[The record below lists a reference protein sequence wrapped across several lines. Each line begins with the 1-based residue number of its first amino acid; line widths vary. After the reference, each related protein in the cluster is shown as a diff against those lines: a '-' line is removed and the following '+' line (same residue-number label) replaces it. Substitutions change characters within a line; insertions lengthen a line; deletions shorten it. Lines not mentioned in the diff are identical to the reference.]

1 MAKAITSPL
10 VSSFNSIASYNGKT
24 KRDLSKMQSE
34 YKSFS
39 TFLVKETKS
48 LQTIKLP
55 PKRKIKELANLNV
68 ANNFGNVGN
77 LLRSLVGGALDVGGF
92 LGNMFPGKGKL
103 GEPAKTSSKPSRQA
117 TPIPRGQ
124 GLRFTGLRSIGI
136 VNSIFA
142 GLDFATGLAEGE
154 SIGKAAAGTGGALA
168 GSLLGGAIGQT
179 LIPIPGV
186 GFVIGSMAGN
196 FVGGFAADRAYEGV
210 TGKKSLEQ
218 KQKERLKAQ
227 EQKQKGLSESS
238 GGFKNALDK
247 FSSVVDKFSNFAM
260 GFSVSGGEIGPGT
273 YTDNISADP
282 NNMGPGVNDQGVTD
296 ANYPGFDNV
305 ERVAPFV
312 TGNVSTYDGA
322 QFGASRGSGRVHAG
336 QDIAGQK
343 AGDPVLAAMAGT
355 VVEVG
360 RGYAWQNGGG
370 SSQIIGI
377 KHKDGSMTR
386 YVHVMSNVSVGKE
399 VKTGQKI
406 GTISPADK
414 ASSEGFPHL
423 HFELYNTSGKIIDPR
438 PFLRTAPK
446 TPAIAPIKT
455 GTQAMGSPGGSMQGK
470 LSANDIMSAPM
481 LTIGDSIAKG
491 SKDSSGSAGTATVG
505 ASPKD
510 VMGMLQNQDLKG
522 KLIRLSSGISN
533 DTSDLAT
540 VRQQLQYAQ
549 KMGAKGVQLM
559 GTSVDRGDLA
569 AMNPKLQ
576 ALANE
581 FPGFVQFGGGFNA
594 KDKVHP
600 DYTKYNNKLQNL
612 LKSNVGGMGGMGVDP
627 SMFAPEELSKLGKNI
642 SDYPEYNSPGS
653 SIVLIPIEGQQSQSS
668 SSPPSV
674 ITAPG
679 GNSNSTPTVMGTPP
693 SQVVNSLMKSLLLT
707 NLSQT

>member
-39 TFLVKETKS
+39 TFLVRETKS

-68 ANNFGNVGN
+68 ANNFGNIGN

-103 GEPAKTSSKPSRQA
+103 GEPSKISQKASKQAK
-117 TPIPRGQ
+117 PIPRGK

-142 GLDFATGLAEGE
+142 GLDFATGLAGGE
-154 SIGKAAAGTGGALA
+154 SIGKSAAGTGGALA

-210 TGKKSLEQ
+210 TGEKSLEQ
-218 KQKERLKAQ
+218 KQRERLKAQ

-247 FSSVVDKFSNFAM
+247 FSSVVDKFSDFAM
-260 GFSVSGGEIGPGT
+260 GFSLDGGEIGPGT

-282 NNMGPGVNDQGVTD
+282 NNVGPGVNDQGVTD

-312 TGNVSTYDGA
+312 TGHVSTYGGA
-322 QFGASRGSGRVHAG
+322 QFGAPRSRGSHAG
-336 QDIAGQK
+336 QDIADQK

-360 RGYAWQNGGG
+360 RGYAWQKGGG
-370 SSQIIGI
+370 SSQTIGI
-377 KHKDGSMTR
+377 KHKDGTMTR
-386 YVHVMSNVSVGKE
+386 YVHVMSNVSVGTE

-406 GTISPADK
+406 GTISPADS
-414 ASSEGFPHL
+414 ASSPDFPHL

-446 TPAIAPIKT
+446 TPSVAPIKT
-455 GTQAMGSPGGSMQGK
+455 GTQAVAAPGTSMNGK
-470 LSANDIMSAPM
+470 FTANDIGAAPM

-505 ASPKD
+505 ATPKD
-510 VMGMLQNQDLKG
+510 VMSMLQGQDLNG
-522 KLIRLSSGISN
+522 KLVRLSSGISN
-533 DTSDLAT
+533 DTSDLST

-559 GTSVDRGDLA
+559 GTSVDRADLSPLNA
-569 AMNPKLQ
+569 KLQ

-600 DYTKYNNKLQNL
+600 DYAKYNDKLQNL
-612 LKSNVGGMGGMGVDP
+612 LKSSVGGMGGMGVDP
-627 SMFAPEELSKLGKNI
+627 SMFAPEELAKLGKNI

-653 SIVLIPIEGQQSQSS
+653 SIVLIPISQQSQTSS
-668 SSPPSV
+668 NPPSV
-674 ITAPG
+674 ITASG
-679 GNSNSTPTVMGTPP
+679 GNGNSTTVLGASP

>member
-1 MAKAITSPL
+1 MAKAISSPL

-24 KRDLSKMQSE
+24 KRDLSGMQSD
-34 YKSFS
+34 YKSFA
-39 TFLVKETKS
+39 TFMVKETRS
-48 LQTIKLP
+48 LEAIKLP
-55 PKRKIKELANLNV
+55 PKRKVKELANLNV
-68 ANNFGNVGN
+68 ASNFGNVGN
-77 LLRSLVGGALDVGGF
+77 LLGSLLGGALDIGGF
-92 LGNMFPGKGKL
+92 LGSMFPGKGNL
-103 GEPAKTSSKPSRQA
+103 GEPSKATTKPAK
-117 TPIPRGQ
+117 PIPRGQ
-124 GLRFTGLRSIGI
+124 SIRFSGLRSIGI
-136 VNSIFA
+136 VNSVFA
-142 GLDFATGLAEGE
+142 GLDFATGLAQGE
-154 SIGKAAAGTGGALA
+154 SMGKAAAGAGGALA

-196 FVGGFAADRAYEGV
+196 FLGGFAADRAYEGV
-210 TGKKSLEQ
+210 SGEKSLEQ
-218 KQKERLKAQ
+218 KQQERLKAQ
-227 EQKQKGLSESS
+227 EQKQKGLAE
-238 GGFKNALDK
+238 GDEGFKNALDK
-247 FSSVVDKFSNFAM
+247 FSSVVDRFSKFAM
-260 GFSVSGGEIGPGT
+260 GFSVDGSDIGPDT
-273 YTDNISADP
+273 YTDNSAVDP
-282 NNMGPGVNDQGVTD
+282 NDTGPGVNDQGVTD

-312 TGNVSTYDGA
+312 TGHVSTYGGA
-322 QFGASRGSGRVHAG
+322 QFGAARSGGRIHAG
-336 QDIAGQK
+336 QDIADQK

-360 RGYAWQNGGG
+360 RGYAWQKGGG
-370 SSQIIGI
+370 SSQTIGI
-377 KHKDGSMTR
+377 KHKDGTMTR
-386 YVHVMSNVSVGKE
+386 YVHVLSNVSTGTE

-414 ASSEGFPHL
+414 ASSPDFPHL
-423 HFELYNTSGKIIDPR
+423 HFELYNASGKIIDPR
-438 PFLRTAPK
+438 PFLRTSPK
-446 TPAIAPIKT
+446 TPSIAPIKT
-455 GTQAMGSPGGSMQGK
+455 GTQAVTSPGGSMKGK
-470 LSANDIMSAPM
+470 LSASDIASAPM

-491 SKDSSGSAGTATVG
+491 SKDASGSAGTATVG
-505 ASPKD
+505 ANPKD

-522 KLIRLSSGISN
+522 KLLRLSSGISN

-559 GTSVDRGDLA
+559 GTSVDRADLSPINA
-569 AMNPKLQ
+569 KLQ

-594 KDKVHP
+594 ADKIHP
-600 DYTKYNNKLQNL
+600 DYKKYNQKLQNL
-612 LKSNVGGMGGMGVDP
+612 LKGSSEGMGGLGVDP

-668 SSPPSV
+668 AGSPS
-674 ITAPG
+674 ITAPSG
-679 GNSNSTPTVMGTPP
+679 GSGGQTSTVRVSQ

>member
-1 MAKAITSPL
+1 MAKVITSPL
-10 VSSFNSIASYNGKT
+10 VSSFNSIASFNSKT
-24 KRDLSKMQSE
+24 KRDLSNMQSE

-39 TFLVKETKS
+39 AFLVKENNS
-48 LQTIKLP
+48 LNSIKLP
-55 PKRKIKELANLNV
+55 TKRKIKDLANLNV
-68 ANNFGNVGN
+68 AGNFGNVGN
-77 LLRSLVGGALDVGGF
+77 LLGSLVSGALDVGSF
-92 LGNMFPGKGKL
+92 LGNMFPGKGRL
-103 GEPAKTSSKPSRQA
+103 GQPSKASAKPAK
-117 TPIPRGQ
+117 PIPRGQ
-124 GLRFTGLRSIGI
+124 SLRFTGLRSIGI

-142 GLDFATGLAEGE
+142 GLDFATGLASGE

-168 GSLLGGAIGQT
+168 GSLLGGAIGQS

-196 FVGGFAADRAYEGV
+196 FIGGFAADRAYEGV
-210 TGKKSLEQ
+210 TGEKSLEQ

-227 EQKQKGLSESS
+227 EQKQKGLSEGS

-273 YTDNISADP
+273 YTDNISADS
-282 NNMGPGVNDQGVTD
+282 NDLGPGVNEQGVTD

-312 TGNVSTYDGA
+312 TGHVSTYGGA
-322 QFGASRGSGRVHAG
+322 QFGASRGGGRVHAG

-414 ASSEGFPHL
+414 ASSQDFPHL

-446 TPAIAPIKT
+446 TPAVAPIKT
-455 GTQAMGSPGGSMQGK
+455 GTQAMSSPGGSMQGK

-491 SKDSSGSAGTATVG
+491 SKDTSGSLGTAKVG
-505 ASPKD
+505 ATPKD
-510 VMGMLQNQDLKG
+510 VMGMLQGQDLKG
-522 KLIRLSSGISN
+522 KLVRLSSGISN
-533 DTSDLAT
+533 DTSDLST

-559 GTSVDRGDLA
+559 GTSVDRADLSPLNA
-569 AMNPKLQ
+569 KLQ

-600 DYTKYNNKLQNL
+600 DYKKYNEKLQNL
-612 LKSNVGGMGGMGVDP
+612 LNRGSGGMGGLGVDP
-627 SMFAPEELSKLGKNI
+627 SMFAPEELLKLGKNI

-653 SIVLIPIEGQQSQSS
+653 SIVLIPVGQQSQSS
-668 SSPPSV
+668 ANGIPSV
-674 ITAPG
+674 TVPSG
-679 GNSNSTPTVMGTPP
+679 SSSNSAPVVMGTPQ